1 MKIISLFLKYREL
14 DLDFE
19 KAVKNIYNLL
29 EEGYNATLTEMNT
42 KDYGVAQERKRIFY
56 IGFRN
61 D

>member
-1 MKIISLFLKYREL
+1 MKIISLFLKCREL